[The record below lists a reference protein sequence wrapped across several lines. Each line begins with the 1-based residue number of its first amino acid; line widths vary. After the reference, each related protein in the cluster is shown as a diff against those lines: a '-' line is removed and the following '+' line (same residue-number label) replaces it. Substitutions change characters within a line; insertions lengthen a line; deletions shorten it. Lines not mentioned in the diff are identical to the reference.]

1 MKLEKSSS
9 GLYRR
14 IRKKT
19 RDIKRRSYRFLVGK
33 NKLIIMLKGTKMG
46 SASNGEEAVEIGSLI
61 LSSDLNKEMRVFHL
75 ILYIHEHENQL
86 GRL

>member
-1 MKLEKSSS
+1 
-9 GLYRR
+9 
-14 IRKKT
+14 
-19 RDIKRRSYRFLVGK
+19 
-33 NKLIIMLKGTKMG
+33 MG

-61 LSSDLNKEMRVFHL
+61 LSSDLKKEMRVFHL

>member
-1 MKLEKSSS
+1 
-9 GLYRR
+9 
-14 IRKKT
+14 
-19 RDIKRRSYRFLVGK
+19 
-33 NKLIIMLKGTKMG
+33 MG